1 MKKRID
7 IYIPFKGTM
16 ITIGVGIGILIVFGL
31 VGNMEYQDA
40 KYDEE
45 LYCKMRDAWEREKRM
60 GIPAEQRNGVPN
72 YRMNLVNCNQT

>member
-31 VGNMEYQDA
+31 VGNMEFQDA
-40 KYDEE
+40 KYDEQ
-45 LYCKMRDAWEREKRM
+45 LYCKMRDAWERERRM

-72 YRMNLVNCNQT
+72 YRLNLVNCSKT

>member
-16 ITIGVGIGILIVFGL
+16 ITIGVGIGIFIVFGL
-31 VGNMEYQDA
+31 VGNMEFQDA
-40 KYDEE
+40 KYDEQ

-60 GIPAEQRNGVPN
+60 GIPVDQRNGVPN
-72 YRMNLVNCNQT
+72 YRLNLIDCSQT